1 MLEFFRLAEA
11 TRNPN
16 LKDIPLSDLMRVAA
30 EEAGWHLEYISNLQ
44 NRTKYQV
51 RYERPFSSQVTAELA
66 CRLKNSIMYFLSKR
80 NFDPSTINSYIGY
93 GFWNFIKT
101 YKPDIHNTDVK
112 IKAAIY
118 RSVQNKVDQGNRKE
132 IFKYKPTNNSIE
144 AQAGITVRVEVD
156 DLGNKTETKIS
167 TKYIKTPKEISFNTE
182 VFGKDGGQS
191 GELGDFIPDERY
203 SPTRSTLEKDEE
215 DELLEEY
222 TSSRM
227 QEILLRLLVEAGAH
241 GRFSLRALQ
250 EEALH
255 SEDLVQEVTH
265 EIEISLHRA
274 KERAI
279 KKGREFEDLH
289 ITQEMVNNKVARKT
303 KVFYRDLK
311 KKLANKYSI

>member
-16 LKDIPLSDLMRVAA
+16 LKDIPLSDLMRMAA
-30 EEAGWHLEYISNLQ
+30 EEAGWHLEYVANLQ

-51 RYERPFSSQVTAELA
+51 RYERPFSSQVTAELV
-66 CRLKNSIMYFLSKR
+66 CRSKNSIMYFLSKR
-80 NFDPSTINSYIGY
+80 DFDPSTIDSYLGY

-101 YKPDIHNTDVK
+101 YKPDVHDTDEK
-112 IKAAIY
+112 IRAAIY

-132 IFKYKPTNNSIE
+132 IFRYRPTNDSMG
-144 AQAGITVRVEVD
+144 AQAGITVKVEVD
-156 DLGNKTETKIS
+156 SQGNQTETKVS
-167 TKYIKTPKEISFNTE
+167 TRYIKTPKEVSFNTE
-182 VFGKDGGQS
+182 IFSKDGSQG

-203 SPTRSTLEKDEE
+203 SPLKPALEEDEE
-215 DELLEEY
+215 DGLVQEY

-227 QEILLRLLVEAGAH
+227 QEILLKLLVEAGAH
-241 GRFSLRALQ
+241 GRFTLKALQ

-255 SEDLVQEVTH
+255 SEDIVEEVIQ
-265 EIEISLHRA
+265 EIEISIHRA

-303 KVFYRDLK
+303 KVFYRELK